1 MRMVATSI
9 HIDLSTEV
17 LSVQQIRMSNTLF
30 VLLDGAED
38 HPNPQLNGKK
48 PYEAADMPF
57 LRSKAVHRYTTT
69 GRGYTHL
76 FLNEWFTGH
85 PPEMARA
92 AIEAMGVG
100 LLDIKDPKRTAYRLS
115 PAEIAD
121 GMIHWSYHAEEFKE
135 RLIRAV
141 DGNLD
146 ILEGSDPKIRY
157 FIGGRAILT
166 MESDYVPDL
175 PGPPVDAPLTD
186 IPGKLG
192 EFVEAVRRDMG
203 GITDYPWG
211 CGKFGRQYPPVE
223 GINDMVAISNS
234 PTALGIC
241 ASMGFDS
248 ILVDEI
254 EDRFPIAQ
262 KELERRD
269 VFLHI
274 DEVDEYGHQ
283 KDPFKKKAVLELTD
297 RLMSEYFPDAENI
310 IYFVDHGTSCVTG
323 EHILMD
329 VPLWS
334 TIDLGK
340 DPDEVL
346 PLNTLVRSLLERKR

>member
-1 MRMVATSI
+1 MP
-9 HIDLSTEV
+9 LSLEHM
-17 LSVQQIRMSNTLF
+17 SNHSHMSNTLF

-38 HPNPQLNGKK
+38 DPNPLMDGKK
-48 PYEAADMPF
+48 PYEIAEMPF
-57 LRSKAVHRYTTT
+57 LETKACHRYTTT

-76 FLNEWFTGH
+76 FLNEFFTGH

-115 PAEIAD
+115 PAEIS
-121 GMIHWSYHAEEFKE
+121 GGTVHWSYHADEFKE
-135 RLIRAV
+135 QLIAAV
-141 DGNLD
+141 NKNLG
-146 ILEGSDPKIRY
+146 ILEEYDPQIRY

-166 MESDYVPDL
+166 MESDYVPEL
-175 PGPPVDAPLTD
+175 PGPPVDTPLVR

-192 EFVEAVRRDMG
+192 QFLRAVYDDMG

-211 CGKFGRQYPPVE
+211 CGKFGKQYPPVK
-223 GINDMVAISNS
+223 GLNNMTAISNS

-241 ASMGFDS
+241 ASMGYDFRF
-248 ILVDEI
+248 VDEI
-254 EDRFPIAQ
+254 EDRFPAAR
-262 KELERRD
+262 EALEHGD

-274 DEVDEYGHQ
+274 DEVDEYSHQ

-297 RLMSEYFPDAENI
+297 RLMEKHFSDIDNI
-310 IYFVDHGTSCVTG
+310 VYFVDHGTSCVTG
-323 EHILMD
+323 EHILMN

-334 TIDLGK
+334 TIDLERGRDEIIPLK
-340 DPDEVL
+340 DVVE
-346 PLNTLVRSLLERKR
+346 LLMQNKVKT